1 MFLPLAV
8 AFQAL
13 VAAGP
18 AAPPRESVLR
28 MPDPVVVPA
37 PTARGATAA
46 RAVIA
51 PVLDGKDS
59 DEIWRTAPAITQ
71 FRQHDPVEDG
81 DPRYRTEARVAYD
94 AKYLYVFVR
103 AYDPAPDS
111 VMAFLSRRDQRTQSD
126 YLHLMV
132 DAYNDKRT
140 GVRLTVNPRGVKRDF
155 AISNDGNEDASWD
168 GVWDVVTAVDAQGWT
183 AEYRVP
189 FNQLRFPEAAEHT
202 FGFAIWRD
210 IARHNER
217 ISWPLYRRSRTGL
230 VSQWGE
236 VDGFVGIAS
245 PRRLEVLPYSVA
257 TDAPRQTP
265 SGFGRHQQ
273 LTLGADIKYG
283 VTSNLTLDA
292 TVNPDFGQVE
302 ADPAVLNL
310 SAFEQFF
317 EERRPFFLEGAGIFS
332 FANNLFYSRRIGRA
346 PQLSGNYF
354 SQDNAQNST
363 ILGAAKITG
372 RTAGGLNV
380 GILNAVTQR
389 ELGAGAATIE
399 PQTNYFVGRVQQ
411 DLRNGNSGI
420 GLMATATNRTLDADT
435 RDFLR
440 SGAYAFGVDARHRFW
455 NNNFQVSGS
464 AVGSH
469 VTGSAEAIRRT
480 QMSGVHQFQRPDSK
494 LEVDS
499 ARTSLTGSRLNVG
512 LGKNGGGVT
521 RFNVG
526 VTRTSAA
533 YEVNDAGFLPR
544 ADLVQNGNWF
554 GLQFQEPT
562 KLYRRA
568 FVNINQW
575 NEWNTEG
582 LHLNTGGNINLSM
595 ELPTQWW
602 VYAGYNVNA
611 IGDSYDDRASRGGP
625 AVRRVARQNAW
636 MGLQS
641 DERKPVSFVAQGYAV
656 FTDES
661 GSRFWGVD
669 PEVNFRVSSSV
680 QGSLGLSHSEGIEDM
695 QWYGNATTPSGTAYT
710 FARLDQK
717 TTSITARIDYT
728 LSSTLSLQLYAQ
740 PFITSGDY
748 SNVRALVDGRA
759 ARYEDRFTPFAGAEP
774 EDFNFKQFR
783 SNSVLRWEYRP
794 GSVLFLVWQQGR
806 QDTRN
811 PGTYNIRRD
820 FENLFATRPDNTL
833 LIKASYWFSI

>member
-1 MFLPLAV
+1 MFFTLAV
-8 AFQAL
+8 AFQTV

-28 MPDPVVVPA
+28 IPDPVVVPA

-46 RAVIA
+46 RAAVA

-71 FRQHDPVEDG
+71 FRQHDPVEDA

-94 AKYLYVFVR
+94 SKYLYVFVR
-103 AYDPAPDS
+103 AFDPAPDS

-126 YLHLMV
+126 YLHLMI

-155 AISNDGNEDASWD
+155 SISGDANEDPSWD
-168 GVWDVVTAVDAQGWT
+168 GVWDVVTAIDAQGWT

-189 FNQLRFPEAAEHT
+189 FNQLRFPAAAEHT

-217 ISWPLYRRSRTGL
+217 ISWPLYRRTRTGL

-236 VDGFVGIAS
+236 VDGFEGIAS

-265 SGFGRHQQ
+265 TGYARNQN
-273 LTLGADIKYG
+273 LALGADIKYG
-283 VTSNLTLDA
+283 ITSNLTLDA

-346 PQLSGNYF
+346 PQLSGNYY

-380 GILNAVTQR
+380 GIVNAITQR
-389 ELGAGAATIE
+389 ELGAESATIE
-399 PQTNYFVGRVQQ
+399 PQTNYFIARAQQ

-420 GLMATATNRTLDADT
+420 GVMATATNRTLDADT

-455 NNNFQVSGS
+455 NNNYQISGS

-469 VTGSAEAIRRT
+469 VTGSPEAIRRT
-480 QMSGVHQFQRPDSK
+480 QVSGVHQFQRPDSD

-499 ARTSLTGSRLNVG
+499 TLTSMSGTRLNASI
-512 LGKNGGGVT
+512 GKNGGGIT

-526 VTRTSAA
+526 ATRISSG

-544 ADLVQNGNWF
+544 ADMLQNGNWL
-554 GLQFQEPT
+554 GLQFQTPT
-562 KLYRRA
+562 KFYRRA
-568 FVNINQW
+568 NVNFNQW

-582 LHLNTGGNINLSM
+582 LHLNSGGNINASM

-602 VYAGYNVNA
+602 VFAGYNLNA
-611 IGDSYDDRASRGGP
+611 LGESYDDRASRGGP
-625 AVRRVARQNAW
+625 AVRRITRRNAW
-636 MGLQS
+636 LGFES
-641 DERKPVSFVAQGYAV
+641 DSRKPVSYVMQGFVVAR
-656 FTDES
+656 DES
-661 GSRFWGVD
+661 GSHFWGVD
-669 PEVNFRVSSSV
+669 PEVNFRIAGNV
-680 QGSLGLSHSEGIEDM
+680 QGSLGISHSEGVEDM
-695 QWYGNATTPSGTAYT
+695 QWYGNFSTPTGTAYT

-717 TTSITARIDYT
+717 TTSITARVDYT
-728 LSSTLSLQLYAQ
+728 LTSTLSFQLYAQ

-748 SNVRALVDGRA
+748 SNLRELTNARAD
-759 ARYEDRFTPFAGAEP
+759 RYEDRFASFAGPEP
-774 EDFNFKQFR
+774 EDFNVKQFR

-806 QDTRN
+806 QDFRN
-811 PGTYNIRRD
+811 PGTYNVGRD
-820 FENLFATRPDNTL
+820 FGDLFRTRADNTF
-833 LIKASYWFSI
+833 LIKASYWFSL